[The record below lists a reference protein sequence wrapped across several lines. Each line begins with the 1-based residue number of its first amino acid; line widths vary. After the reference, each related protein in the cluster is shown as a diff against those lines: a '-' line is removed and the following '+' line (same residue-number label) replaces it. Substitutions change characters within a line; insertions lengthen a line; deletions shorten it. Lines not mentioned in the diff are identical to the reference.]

1 MKYIRLKNQ
10 KTCFIDPET
19 TLSITGD
26 DVVPYVPPV
35 GRMTRNW
42 LNGGGLVIFEVRDDP
57 NQEDAIEITPE
68 VIAVEPDINLS
79 VPGDEALAYRFYT
92 KEDAESMAYF
102 TLKKAVAAF
111 GAKTDKHD
119 SKKDLIKKL
128 MDRQA
133 EVKAQL

>member
-68 VIAVEPDINLS
+68 VIAVEPDINLG

-111 GAKTDKHD
+111 GAKVDKHD